1 MTTMSAVK
9 LTGVVENGRIRLNE
23 PIPTDMPPEV
33 EVILLYE
40 AVETN
45 GTHSSPPKPLAE
57 QPWEAFQQQ
66 FALEFSEAMVTA
78 GYDTPEKV
86 SALIRQVKLE
96 QAKELGLL

>member
-1 MTTMSAVK
+1 MSAVK

-23 PIPTDMPPEV
+23 PIPADMPSEV

-45 GTHSSPPKPLAE
+45 GTHSSPPQTVAE

-86 SALIRQVKLE
+86 AALIRQVKLE
-96 QAKELGLL
+96 QAKELGLLSF